1 LWSGHLDHVIKQP
14 TTKMIQLPK
23 SQEIRF
29 DRSMIQWK
37 YITRHH
43 TIGIRNPYLAE
54 PLSSLHGWLMIFT
67 FHVPAW
73 ILRRRFTE
81 LMGCLYLLS
90 CNTLTG
96 HAWVSLS
103 LLATVHV
110 RDGGWLCWGCFYG
123 GCLSLIGCIDFA
135 WFIVPVCM
143 KCRLLLLGCFGFVR
157 LTLL

>member
-1 LWSGHLDHVIKQP
+1 
-14 TTKMIQLPK
+14 MIQLPK

-73 ILRRRFTE
+73 ILHRCFTE

-90 CNTLTG
+90 CNTLTR

-110 RDGGWLCWGCFYG
+110 RDGGWLCWGFFLWRVSVADWLHWLCVVHCSFVHEM
-123 GCLSLIGCIDFA
+123 SFVA
-135 WFIVPVCM
+135 
-143 KCRLLLLGCFGFVR
+143 FGLFW
-157 LTLL
+157 LC